1 MLFLWLLFGELQKK
15 KINFWN
21 AKTGSDYSEG
31 HIFSACKTGSAFK
44 KLKLKPQ
51 HYDSKRCVKIYSKLL
66 NYK

>member
-1 MLFLWLLFGELQKK
+1 MAAFWRTPEKEDQL
-15 KINFWN
+15 WN

-31 HIFSACKTGSAFK
+31 HIFSACKTGSSFK